1 MAAPQPRWEQQY
13 DEPPKG
19 RGGCFWA
26 LILLVLLAG
35 LVVGLLVAFPNA
47 PGLGDRASDL
57 GDETPR
63 LVYLV
68 AILSILMV
76 SLGASFAESP
86 GRTLR
91 HIAIWVAIGSGIA
104 LLYAFRNEF
113 GMARDRVV
121 GNAMPAQGVAAVT
134 PVEKSVTLYAQNGH
148 FFAEAEVEGKK
159 VMFMVDTGASVI
171 ALSRDDARRLGITP
185 SERDFNQ
192 LVSTANGTTRGAP
205 VTLDSVAIGP
215 IDLRYVDAMVVEG
228 DMQGS
233 LLGMSFLNR
242 LSGYQVTGDRLVFRQ

>member
-1 MAAPQPRWEQQY
+1 MAAPRPDWEHHY

-19 RGGCFWA
+19 RGGCFWT
-26 LILLVLLAG
+26 LILLVLVAG

-47 PGLGDRASDL
+47 PGLGDQASGL

-68 AILSILMV
+68 ALLAILIV

-104 LLYAFRNEF
+104 LLYAFRGEF

-121 GNAMPAQGVAAVT
+121 GNAMPAQGVASIT
-134 PVEKSVTLYAQNGH
+134 PTEKSVTLYAQGGH
-148 FFAEAEVEGKK
+148 FFAEAEVEGKN
-159 VMFMVDTGASVI
+159 SPRPR
-171 ALSRDDARRLGITP
+171 SRARR
-185 SERDFNQ
+185 
-192 LVSTANGTTRGAP
+192 
-205 VTLDSVAIGP
+205 
-215 IDLRYVDAMVVEG
+215 
-228 DMQGS
+228 
-233 LLGMSFLNR
+233 
-242 LSGYQVTGDRLVFRQ
+242 

>member
-1 MAAPQPRWEQQY
+1 MAAPQPGWQHHY

-19 RGGCFWA
+19 KGGCFWA
-26 LILLVLLAG
+26 LILLVLVAG

-47 PGLGDRASDL
+47 PGVKYDA
-57 GDETPR
+57 PR
-63 LVYLV
+63 LVYLL
-68 AILSILMV
+68 ILLSVLIV
-76 SLGASFAESP
+76 SLGASVAESP

-91 HIAIWVAIGSGIA
+91 HIAIWVAIGSGVA
-104 LLYAFRNEF
+104 LLYAFRGEF
-113 GMARDRVV
+113 GMARDRVI
-121 GNAMPAQGVAAVT
+121 GNAMPAQGVATIT
-134 PVEKSVTLYAQNGH
+134 PAEKAVTLYAQGGH

-159 VMFMVDTGASVI
+159 IMFMVDTGASVI

-185 SERDFNQ
+185 SERDFNR

-242 LSGYQVTGDRLVFRQ
+242 LSGYQVTGDRLVLRQ

>member
-1 MAAPQPRWEQQY
+1 MAAPQPNWEHHY

-19 RGGCFWA
+19 RGGCFWT
-26 LILLVLLAG
+26 LILLVLVAG

-47 PGLGDRASDL
+47 PGLGDQASGL

-68 AILSILMV
+68 ALLAILIV

-86 GRTLR
+86 RRTLR

-104 LLYAFRNEF
+104 LLYAFRGEF

-121 GNAMPAQGVAAVT
+121 GNAMPAQGVATVT
-134 PVEKSVTLYAQNGH
+134 PTEKSVTLYAQGGH

-159 VMFMVDTGASVI
+159 VMFMVDTGASDI
-171 ALSRDDARRLGITP
+171 ALSRADAQRLGISP
-185 SERDFNQ
+185 SEREFTRVYQ
-192 LVSTANGTTRGAP
+192 TANGLSRGAP
-205 VTLDSVAIGP
+205 ITLDSVAIGP
-215 IDLRYVDAMVVEG
+215 IDLRYVEASVVEG
-228 DMQGS
+228 ELGMS

-242 LSGYQVTGDRLVFRQ
+242 LSGYQVTGDRLVLRQ

>member
-1 MAAPQPRWEQQY
+1 MAGPQPKWEQQY

>member
-1 MAAPQPRWEQQY
+1 MAAPQPKWEQYY

-26 LILLVLLAG
+26 LIFLVLIAG

-47 PGLGDRASDL
+47 PGATYDA
-57 GDETPR
+57 PR

-68 AILSILMV
+68 ALLGVLVV
-76 SLGASFAESP
+76 SVGAMFAESP

-91 HIAIWVAIGSGIA
+91 HIAIWVAIGAGIA
-104 LLYAFRNEF
+104 LLYAFRGEF
-113 GMARDRVV
+113 GMARDRVI
-121 GNAMPAQGVAAVT
+121 GNAMPAQGVATVT
-134 PVEKSVTLYAQNGH
+134 PTEKTVTLFAQGGH

-159 VMFMVDTGASVI
+159 VMFMVDTGASDI
-171 ALSRDDARRLGITP
+171 ALTRADAQRLGIMP
-185 SERDFNQ
+185 SEREFTRVYQ
-192 LVSTANGTTRGAP
+192 TANGLSRGAP

-215 IDLRYVDAMVVEG
+215 IDIRYVQGSIVQGE
-228 DMQGS
+228 MQMS

-242 LSGYQVTGDRLVFRQ
+242 LSGYQVTGDRLVLRQ

>member
-1 MAAPQPRWEQQY
+1 MAAPQPEWEQYY
-13 DEPPKG
+13 DEPPRGGG

-26 LILLVLLAG
+26 IVFLVAIVG

-47 PGLGDRASDL
+47 PGLESSA
-57 GDETPR
+57 PR
-63 LVYLV
+63 LVYLIV
-68 AILSILMV
+68 LLSVLAV
-76 SLGASFAESP
+76 SIGAAFAESP

-91 HIAIWVAIGSGIA
+91 HVAIWVAIAAGVA
-104 LLYAFRNEF
+104 LLYSFRGEF
-113 GMARDRVV
+113 GMARDRVI
-121 GNAMPAQGVAAVT
+121 GNAMPAQGVATVT
-134 PVEKSVTLYAQNGH
+134 PTGRAVTLYAQGGH

-159 VMFMVDTGASVI
+159 IMFMVDTGASVV

-242 LSGYQVTGDRLVFRQ
+242 LSGYQVTGDRLVLRQ

>member
-1 MAAPQPRWEQQY
+1 MAAPRPDWEHHY

-19 RGGCFWA
+19 RGGCFWT
-26 LILLVLLAG
+26 LILLVLVAG

-47 PGLGDRASDL
+47 PGLGDQASGL

-68 AILSILMV
+68 ALLAILIV

-104 LLYAFRNEF
+104 LLYAFRGEF

-121 GNAMPAQGVAAVT
+121 GNAMPAQGVASVT
-134 PVEKSVTLYAQNGH
+134 PTEKSVTLYAQGGH

-185 SERDFNQ
+185 AERDFNQ
-192 LVSTANGTTRGAP
+192 PISTANGTTRGAP
-205 VTLDSVAIGP
+205 VTLGSVAIGP
-215 IDLRYVDAMVVEG
+215 IDIRYVEAMVIEG
-228 DMQGS
+228 EMQGS

-242 LSGYQVTGDRLVFRQ
+242 LSGYQVTGDRLVLRQ